1 MASMCLHPDING
13 YYTVRHNAAGK
24 ELTKGIRSGKLGRWL
39 TITSF
44 GRTDGLG
51 DPETIPT
58 WMLSEEGRD
67 RVKQRQSIQ
76 PVGDAGDMDEGD
88 GGERLGLLVCLVLF
102 QSLRLNKRQQ
112 KGGDS
117 QKRVLRLR
125 RGLCLSVGV
134 CSHCGRCA

>member
-1 MASMCLHPDING
+1 M
-13 YYTVRHNAAGK
+13 
-24 ELTKGIRSGKLGRWL
+24 

-76 PVGDAGDMDEGD
+76 PVGDAGDMNESD
-88 GGERLGLLVCLVLF
+88 GGEQATGEPPTRA
-102 QSLRLNKRQQ
+102 
-112 KGGDS
+112 GG
-117 QKRVLRLR
+117 
-125 RGLCLSVGV
+125 
-134 CSHCGRCA
+134 